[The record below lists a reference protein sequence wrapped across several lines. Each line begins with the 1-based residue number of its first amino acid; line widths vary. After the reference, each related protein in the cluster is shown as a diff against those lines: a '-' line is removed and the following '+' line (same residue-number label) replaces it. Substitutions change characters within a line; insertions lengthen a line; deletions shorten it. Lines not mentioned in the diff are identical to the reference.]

1 MILAEITE
9 TGFSRVLCD
18 SYPISTICDD
28 SGPVYLIESPKPNVA
43 STNIMLCLANVT
55 RSEKID
61 VKRFGTP
68 FCLQVSRDISYVD
81 LQKLLLKE
89 MSSILKSEIFSYS
102 TPLIEM
108 FKIRLQDPSADPDTY
123 VESTLE
129 HPLFTEIIDLAL
141 SVLPPDAGP
150 PHVKL
155 LLEWKEPEK
164 FFSDMSDP
172 FVEHE
177 SVSQMRDKIPASSN
191 LTLAECLEHYTK
203 AETLSAED
211 AWRCPHCQKYLP
223 VVKTLGLWSLP
234 DILVVHFKRFR
245 QQQLKGPQ
253 AAKLTTMVTFP
264 INGFDMSPHMARAPN
279 SEEMVEG
286 IVNEEGE
293 EDDDDNWSPWK
304 KTRRKGSKDQ
314 LNQQKDNRYDLY
326 AVCYHQGDTLET
338 GHYTAACKN
347 PYDHEWYKF
356 DDQRINHVSA
366 DEIPDAIVNN
376 EAYILFYQRR
386 KLDTAEC
393 SGTSST
399 SGDHWVS
406 KIAPNIGT
414 APKASTENITEEDI
428 IVKSEVEDIVDD
440 EIVVAKTIQVEA
452 DIEEVPVLAEESKI
466 KEEEVPVVLKI
477 EEEEEKQLE
486 IIEKVEEAI
495 NVIPEKEIIPE
506 IKPLVEPVIV
516 VIPEKIK
523 IQNSTPNKMQL
534 WENQSNRVNLNFSDI
549 VSSSLHDLD
558 ISKRQSRL
566 STSSYRTTKDCDTI
580 SMIRGSSSC
589 SKDTLL
595 YIDQQTQSLIDE
607 DDVLIGNRS
616 HWVCLLNFKFFI

>member
-28 SGPVYLIESPKPNVA
+28 SGPVYLIESPKPNID
-43 STNIMLCLANVT
+43 STNIMLCLANVI
-55 RSEKID
+55 RSDEKLD

-68 FCLQVSRDISYVD
+68 FCVQVSRDISYVD

-89 MSSILKSEIFSYS
+89 MSSLLKSEIFSYS
-102 TPLIEM
+102 TPLVEM

-141 SVLPPDAGP
+141 SVLPADAGP
-150 PHVKL
+150 QHVKL

-164 FFSDMSDP
+164 FFSDMSNS

-177 SVSQMRDKIPASSN
+177 SVSQMRDKIPGSSN
-191 LTLAECLEHYTK
+191 LTLVECLEHYTK

-279 SEEMVEG
+279 SEECVEG
-286 IVNEEGE
+286 AVNEEGGEE
-293 EDDDDNWSPWK
+293 EDEDNWSPWK
-304 KTRRKGSKDQ
+304 KTRRKGSKDH

-428 IVKSEVEDIVDD
+428 IVKNEIEVKIDD
-440 EIVVAKTIQVEA
+440 EKQIQVEA
-452 DIEEVPVLAEESKI
+452 QIEEIPVVAAELMI
-466 KEEEVPVVLKI
+466 KEEEIPIVLKI
-477 EEEEEKQLE
+477 EEDGKEKIQE
-486 IIEKVEEAI
+486 IIEKIEEII
-495 NVIPEKEIIPE
+495 NLIPEKEIIPE
-506 IKPLVEPVIV
+506 IKPLVDPVITADKV
-516 VIPEKIK
+516 FIPEKLK
-523 IQNSTPNKMQL
+523 VQNSTPNKMQL
-534 WENQSNRVNLNFSDI
+534 WDSSSNRVNVNFSDI

-580 SMIRGSSSC
+580 SMIRGGNSC

-616 HWVCLLNFKFFI
+616 HWV